1 MNTIIKLAP
10 GHIGWFDPIT
20 SIHLTMAKNKAIVKP
35 GMNLTNIKS
44 ALADRIILIEQG
56 ILETPR
62 QLSVEPI
69 TIKTEEVK
77 KVTIQTKS
85 KKKKNK
91 K

>member
-10 GHIGWFDPIT
+10 GHIGWFDPLT
-20 SIHLTMAKNKAIVKP
+20 SIHLTIARDKAIIGP

-44 ALADRIILIEQG
+44 ALAERIIFIEQG

-62 QLSVEPI
+62 QLSVEPVA
-69 TIKTEEVK
+69 IKTEEVK
-77 KVTIQTKS
+77 KVTTKAKP
-85 KKKKNK
+85 KKKKTK